1 MESYRGKVYRMK
13 LTNNQVKQIIK
24 EEINRVLNEN
34 ISSEKMMV
42 LAEMFLSENEEDFKQ
57 ALMLLE
63 SLGIFQKV
71 SYKDKTTEFPDVMR
85 SNEKYKGLKRERY
98 EWLMLATPEFYI
110 AAAEVLGEIGRF
122 GPNVVFDK
130 VYTDGM
136 YRWTYS
142 FFRGR
147 EPEDMAQLGV
157 KKQIRPDY

>member
-1 MESYRGKVYRMK
+1 MK
-13 LTNNQVKQIIK
+13 LTNKQIKKIIK
-24 EEINRVLNEN
+24 EELNKVLNEN
-34 ISSEKMMV
+34 IGKEKLMSI
-42 LAEMFLSENEEDFKQ
+42 ADMFISNDEESFKQ

-63 SLGIFQKV
+63 ALEIFQHVKFQ
-71 SYKDKTTEFPDVMR
+71 DKTTEYPDEMK
-85 SNEKYKGLKRERY
+85 SNEKYKDLKRERY
-98 EWLMLATPEFYI
+98 EWTMLATPEFYN

-130 VYTDGM
+130 TYTGEM

-147 EPEDMAQLGV
+147 EPGDMAQLSV